1 MSLAKLAD
9 HALSS
14 SAEYSLSSFR
24 QLLFRLLQIKTFP
37 ALVSCCF
44 WCCSNCTVA
53 VSGVAATVNYDSV
66 DFEQFQS
73 IVSDLANFQR
83 LIVKIT

>member
-1 MSLAKLAD
+1 MTKFAD

-14 SAEYSLSSFR
+14 SAKYSLASFR
-24 QLLFRLLQIKTFP
+24 RLLFHLLQIKTFP

-44 WCCSNCTVA
+44 WFCSNCTVA
-53 VSGVAATVNYDSV
+53 VFGVAAIVNYDSV